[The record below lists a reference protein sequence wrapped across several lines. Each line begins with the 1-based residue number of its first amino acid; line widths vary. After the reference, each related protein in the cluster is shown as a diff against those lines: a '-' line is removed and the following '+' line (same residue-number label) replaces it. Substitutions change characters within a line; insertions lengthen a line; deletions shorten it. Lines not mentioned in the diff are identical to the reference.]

1 MSKISRIK
9 HGTTDDRDATPRFVE
24 LGSEEE
30 DRVFDALS
38 SETARRIYRALHE
51 EPRTPSA
58 LAAATEKSVQTV
70 SYHLTK
76 LESATLIE
84 PVGTHYSEKGKEMTV
99 WAPAQGAVV
108 IAEETEHARRSL
120 EEYLGA
126 TAGLVAASAVLHYA
140 GERFVAATPT
150 GSPLLEPAGTGGA
163 RTAVD
168 GVAQLVATAVAT
180 VDPGLVLLVFGLA
193 VLAVD
198 YSRTEIA

>member
-1 MSKISRIK
+1 MSKISQIR
-9 HGTTDDRDATPRFVE
+9 HGTADRDATPRFVE

-38 SETARRIYRALHE
+38 AETARHIYRALHE

-58 LAAATEKSVQTV
+58 LAAATDKSVQTV

-76 LESATLIE
+76 LESAALVE
-84 PVGTHYSEKGKEMTV
+84 SVGTRYSEKGKEMTV

-108 IAEETEHARRSL
+108 IAEESERARRSL

-126 TAGLVAASAVLHYA
+126 TAGVVAASAVVQYA
-140 GERFVAATPT
+140 SDRFVAATPS

-163 RTAVD
+163 PAAVD
-168 GVAQLVATAVAT
+168 GVAQLIAAALATAK
-180 VDPGLVLLVFGLA
+180 PGLVLLVFGLA
-193 VLAVD
+193 VVVAGYARD
-198 YSRTEIA
+198 TGA

>member
-1 MSKISRIK
+1 MTKISRIR

-76 LESATLIE
+76 LESAALVE
-84 PVGTHYSEKGKEMTV
+84 SVGTRYSEKGKEMTV

-108 IAEETEHARRSL
+108 IAEESERARRSL

-126 TAGLVAASAVLHYA
+126 TVGVVAASAVVRYA
-140 GERFVAATPT
+140 SDRFVAATPS
-150 GSPLLEPAGTGGA
+150 GSPVLEPAGTGGA
-163 RTAVD
+163 HGAFD
-168 GVAQLVATAVAT
+168 GVAQLVAAVVAT
-180 VDPGLVLLVFGLA
+180 VQPGLVLLVFGLA
-193 VLAVD
+193 L
-198 YSRTEIA
+198 IAAEYARDAAA